1 MMRKRIKIQIRM
13 KRKRIKEEVAK
24 WPKEVSGTRLS
35 GKG

>member
-13 KRKRIKEEVAK
+13 KRKRIKEEVVK
-24 WPKEVSGTRLS
+24 WSKEVSGTRLS